1 KDNGATAYTTDVVV
15 NNVAPTATLSNDGPV
30 NEGSPATASFSNK
43 LDPST
48 ADTTAGFRYQ
58 YHCDGSAFGSAP
70 DNATADTSDS
80 HQCTFN
86 DNGTYT
92 VRARIID
99 KDNGARSD
107 ANTSELH
114 TLASTASLPNDD
126 PVNEGSP
133 ATASFSNKLD
143 PSTADPTSTLLP
155 YTTLFRSA
163 FGSAPDYAT
172 ADTSDSHQC
181 TFNDNG
187 TYTVRARIIDKDNG
201 ATAYTTD
208 VRSEERRGRERV

>member
-1 KDNGATAYTTDVVV
+1 

-70 DNATADTSDS
+70 DYATADTSDS
-80 HQCTFN
+80 HQCTFD

-99 KDNGARSD
+99 KDNDIGSASS
-107 ANTSELH
+107 SESVNNV
-114 TLASTASLPNDD
+114 APTASIASYGPAT
-126 PVNEGSP
+126 EGSLT
-133 ATASFSNKLD
+133 TASSSNSPD
-143 PSTADPTSTLLP
+143 PRTAD
-155 YTTLFRSA
+155 TTAGFRYQYHCDGSA

-181 TFNDNG
+181 TFDDNG

-208 VRSEERRGRERV
+208 VVVNNVAPTATLSNDRS